1 MGEGQETF
9 RKAQVCVCARAH
21 KHAHGNR
28 ICKTCTALPFYHPR
42 EGQLSS
48 DLGFPAVGT
57 AGSHCKQFELVWL
70 LPAHLP
76 GKYLQ
81 PLDMIL
87 GLLGNEL
94 DALQDIGDVIDAPF
108 LHLQHLS
115 RPVQVNDTIS

>member
-1 MGEGQETF
+1 MRSSPSTTP
-9 RKAQVCVCARAH
+9 RKV
-21 KHAHGNR
+21 
-28 ICKTCTALPFYHPR
+28 T
-42 EGQLSS
+42 LS
-48 DLGFPAVGT
+48 DPGFPAAGN
-57 AGSHCKQFELVWL
+57 AGSHCKQFGLVWL

-76 GKYLQ
+76 DEYSQ

-115 RPVQVNDTIS
+115 CPVQVNNPISRVAQQLQEAFGGQI